1 MDGRDFM
8 VPSDFPPLQ
17 MDVAPQKV
25 PVTLLTG
32 FLGAGK
38 TARLNATLKEGKSRI
53 AVIENEIG
61 ALGVDGALVANAHAE
76 ADGVIELSNGC
87 LCCSAEVDLV
97 AALEGLVRR
106 HRSGRCLERI
116 IIETTGLADLAPVIS
131 LLEDKTDPLAE
142 DLFLDSTVTVVDVSH
157 LLRSSG
163 PCEGPLHSWSSGFGT
178 SASLDMAASMPRA
191 AVPGP
196 GRSAALRTFWRQ
208 VAFADQL
215 ILSKAEQLGEDEVN
229 HPIQILQKVNPLA
242 EMIVSN
248 DRSIQPLP
256 PPRRTS
262 APVSAFE
269 RLGALPSSWQ
279 TIQPAHLEGVE
290 CITLRLEGKLF
301 AEDALLR
308 WARGLL
314 QADLEVWRIKGLL
327 QIQGRGLMLLQGAGD
342 QVTLEPWP
350 EAEVHFVVCIG
361 AKGALGAKEQLEVAL
376 ASCATVMPSLRG

>member
-1 MDGRDFM
+1 MPKHEQHWSLGLQHVTLKLLRVRPFAGSQEGTESG
-8 VPSDFPPLQ
+8 SDFSKP
-17 MDVAPQKV
+17 
-25 PVTLLTG
+25 
-32 FLGAGK
+32 
-38 TARLNATLKEGKSRI
+38 
-53 AVIENEIG
+53 
-61 ALGVDGALVANAHAE
+61 
-76 ADGVIELSNGC
+76 
-87 LCCSAEVDLV
+87 
-97 AALEGLVRR
+97 
-106 HRSGRCLERI
+106 
-116 IIETTGLADLAPVIS
+116 
-131 LLEDKTDPLAE
+131 
-142 DLFLDSTVTVVDVSH
+142 
-157 LLRSSG
+157 G

-279 TIQPAHLEGVE
+279 TIQPA
-290 CITLRLEGKLF
+290 K
-301 AEDALLR
+301 
-308 WARGLL
+308 
-314 QADLEVWRIKGLL
+314 
-327 QIQGRGLMLLQGAGD
+327 
-342 QVTLEPWP
+342 
-350 EAEVHFVVCIG
+350 
-361 AKGALGAKEQLEVAL
+361 
-376 ASCATVMPSLRG
+376 SLDDIVRQFSEH